1 MNMKSHLKNRK
12 MSHGGVLIVSVVI
25 LFALVFSLTFNIH
38 ATLSERKYVNNT
50 ASAAGTSRDIVFISK
65 SAGLETPSKESGPT
79 EMDLADMNN
88 DGNVDIISV
97 GDHGSPYIGTQ
108 EHGIMVWLNNGNGTW
123 TVQQNGDFGYGGV
136 AAGDLN
142 NDGILDVAWGIH
154 HDYSGVPGWG
164 DTLIGAALGDGTGI
178 NWIPWATGL
187 GTGGETYGMFATDV
201 ADFDCDGLLD
211 IASQSF
217 GWGQGIH
224 VYKNH
229 GDGNWTHVWG
239 VAGNFSDNNLETGDA
254 NADGIPD
261 LFTST
266 ANKNVFFGTESF
278 GFTQSQNGLPTGAY
292 NGIDCGDVN
301 SDGCD
306 DIAFGLASS
315 GIRCYTFDKDTNSWV
330 SASTNLPTSGTYYV
344 QLGDING
351 DGFLDIVGYLGP
363 QGYVYLGDG
372 TGNWVQSGSWT
383 MPSPGDYSDLLVDG
397 DIDHDGREDIIV
409 QAESSS
415 NQLRAYSPWVEPTE
429 LTALVTMPHG
439 GEAYRP
445 GSIRNIKW
453 LVAVPPSEGPATVD
467 IQLSLHGAS
476 GPWTTIA
483 QGLSNSGCYQW
494 LVDADGSAHGR
505 VKVII
510 TTGSS
515 SVSAISSS
523 DFTILG
529 YSANAHGPYYGLI
542 NQPIQFTGSAEDGTP
557 PYTFHWDFGDGTSS
571 EEQNPVHTYITAGNY
586 TVKLTVTDAES
597 IVASD
602 TTWASIQGSAN
613 PPSTPVVT
621 GPSKGEPNVVY
632 YFFATATDPD
642 GDALFYW
649 FDWGDGNNTGWLGP
663 INSGSVMN
671 AKHNWSTKGL
681 FIVKVKA
688 KDTSGLESDWG
699 TLPVNI
705 PAALPYTPFL
715 KFLERFPHLFLLLC
729 YLLGW

>member
-1 MNMKSHLKNRK
+1 MKSHLKIRK
-12 MSHGGVLIVSVVI
+12 KNHWGVMIVCVVI
-25 LFALVFSLTFNIH
+25 FFSLVFSSTFNIY
-38 ATLSERKYVNNT
+38 ATLSERKYSSNT
-50 ASAAGTSRDIVFISK
+50 AFAAGASRDIVFISK
-65 SAGLETPSKESGPT
+65 SAGLETPSKEAGPT

-108 EHGIMVWLNNGNGTW
+108 EHGIMVWLNDGNGTW

-142 NDGILDVAWGIH
+142 NDGILDVAWGVH

-201 ADFDCDGLLD
+201 ADFDCNGLLD

-217 GWGQGIH
+217 GWGQGIQ

-239 VAGNFSDNNLETGDA
+239 VTGNFSDNNLEAGDA

-266 ANKNVFFGTESF
+266 ANKNVFFGNGSF
-278 GFTQSQNGLPTGAY
+278 GFTLNQNGLPTGAY
-292 NGIDCGDVN
+292 NGIDCGDVD

-315 GIRCYTFDKDTNSWV
+315 GIRCYTFDKDTNTWV
-330 SASTNLPTSGTYYV
+330 SASTGLPTSGVYYA

-351 DGFLDIVGYLGP
+351 DGFLDIVGYAGP

-372 TGNWVQSGSWT
+372 TGNWVQSGSFT

-409 QAESSS
+409 QAESTS
-415 NQLRAYSPWVEPTE
+415 NQLRVYSPWVEPTY
-429 LTALVTMPHG
+429 LSALVTMPHG
-439 GEAYRP
+439 GETYRD

-453 LVAVPPSEGPATVD
+453 LAAVPPSQGPATVE
-467 IQLSLHGAS
+467 IQLSLQGES
-476 GPWTTIA
+476 GPWTTIV
-483 QGLSNSGCYQW
+483 QGLPNSGSYQW
-494 LVDADGSAHGR
+494 LVSADGSQHCR
-505 VKVII
+505 VKVTV

-523 DFTILG
+523 DFTISG
-529 YSANAHGPYYGLI
+529 YSVNAHGPYHGVP
-542 NQPIQFTGSAEDGTP
+542 NQPVMFTGSVEGGTP
-557 PYTFHWDFGDGTSS
+557 PYAFHWTFGDGASS
-571 EEQNPVHTYITAGNY
+571 DEQNPAHTYTTAGNY
-586 TVKLTVTDAES
+586 TVKLTVTDADN
-597 IVASD
+597 IIASD
-602 TTWASIQGSAN
+602 TTWASIQGSSN
-613 PPSTPVVT
+613 PPDTPVVT
-621 GPSKGEPNVVY
+621 GPSKGKPNVVY
-632 YFFATATDPD
+632 NFFATATDPD
-642 GDALFYW
+642 GDALYYW
-649 FDWGDGNNTGWLGP
+649 YDWGDGNNTGWLGP
-663 INSGSVMN
+663 INSGSVMAAN
-671 AKHNWSTKGL
+671 HSWASKGS
-681 FIVKVKA
+681 FTIKVKA
-688 KDTSGLESDWG
+688 KDTGGSESDWG
-699 TLPVNI
+699 TLSI
-705 PAALPYTPFL
+705 HMPAALPYTPFL
-715 KFLERFPHLFLLLC
+715 KFFERFPHLFLLLR